1 MPYTMHAVMMKLF
14 CYSARLSRPYNLM
27 SLVARMTVGALKPI
41 LMPALLRTFSWSL
54 ICCIAGFLLFAS
66 PGELQA
72 QQRPQ
77 AYPSIILDGS
87 GYHPNSP
94 KYLIWQAEGAVKPAK
109 LVIYDPEKPGF
120 MHRKGQVS
128 YEPIP
133 GQVVNLNPLV
143 KNQKVQSWEYDFSEF
158 KTSGSYQ
165 IRFEGEPTTLATLV
179 VSDFSYW
186 DTMRQVFRSLF
197 LERCGIELEDSK
209 VKLKH
214 AACHLN
220 DGVIWEP
227 QAKLNAIPQNAVPKD
242 ATGGWHESGSYN
254 KYVRSTAYTI
264 AKLLGLYDWNPKAMN
279 YFKLDYPLSEPNLG
293 EIPDYLHEVKIGTD
307 WLLSMQRRDGG
318 FYGAVI
324 SESET
329 SLAEQPEPKLPEE
342 EESTRWLT
350 PGSIPDNAAAVAA
363 LAMTSRS
370 FRQKDLSYSIKALIA
385 AEKGWQYLQNQNKY
399 QSYPANF
406 PQPLL
411 PKAFQKAN
419 AGNALFRS
427 DSSEST
433 HYMLWAAFELYS
445 VTGKAEYHKFI
456 LQHRPQ
462 LSVQPSSWQNP
473 IFLGY
478 VDYILFSKAPDPELK
493 GTLKQSIIK
502 LAELLHKNQQ
512 TNPMHISLHQ
522 YPENSNSLLTEQTW
536 ALLTAYRLNK
546 QISHRDAAASNIRYL
561 FGYNPSGTS
570 YVTGITSGSGNSL
583 KKVPHLLGQA
593 NNTTVPGLMIA
604 GANPF
609 ALDSKTPR
617 NKGSQSFIDD
627 WAATDVNHAST
638 VFTGQLVAALG
649 GLNLAFNP
657 AR

>member
-1 MPYTMHAVMMKLF
+1 
-14 CYSARLSRPYNLM
+14 M
-27 SLVARMTVGALKPI
+27 SLVARMTIGAPKLV

-54 ICCIAGFLLFAS
+54 IGIVGFLLFAL

-72 QQRPQ
+72 QQRLQ
-77 AYPSIILDGS
+77 SYPTIILDGS

-94 KYLIWQAEGAVKPAK
+94 KSLIWQAEGAVKPAK

-128 YEPIP
+128 FEPPPAQTI
-133 GQVVNLNPLV
+133 NLNPMG
-143 KNQKVQSWEYDFSEF
+143 KTPKIQSWEYDFSEF
-158 KTSGSYQ
+158 KVNGTYQ
-165 IRFEGEPTTLATLV
+165 VRLEGEPTPLATLV

-197 LERCGIELEDSK
+197 IERCGIELEDST

-220 DGVIWEP
+220 DGIIWES
-227 QAKLNAIPQNAVPKD
+227 QTNQQHKIQNAIPQNTIPKD

-254 KYVRSTAYTI
+254 KYVRSTAYTV

-318 FYGAVI
+318 FYGGVV
-324 SESET
+324 SEST
-329 SLAEQPEPKLPEE
+329 SALADQPESRLPEE
-342 EESTRWLT
+342 EEAARWLT

-363 LAMTSRS
+363 LAMSSRS
-370 FRQKDLSYSIKALIA
+370 FRQKDLSYSVKVLIA
-385 AEKGWQYLQNQNKY
+385 AEKGWQYLQNQSKY
-399 QSYPANF
+399 QAYPANF
-406 PQPLL
+406 PLPLL

-419 AGNALFRS
+419 AGNGLFRP

-433 HYMLWAAFELYS
+433 HYMLWAAFELFS

-456 LQHRPQ
+456 LQHRSQ
-462 LSVQPSSWQNP
+462 LTVQPSSWQNP

-478 VDYILFSKAPDPELK
+478 CDYILFSKAPDPELK
-493 GTLKQSIIK
+493 GTLKQSIFK

-512 TNPMHISLHQ
+512 TNPLHITLHQ
-522 YPENSNSLLTEQTW
+522 YTENSNSLLAEQTW

-546 QISHRDAAASNIRYL
+546 QNSYRDAAASNIRYL
-561 FGYNPSGTS
+561 FGYNPLGAS
-570 YVTGITSGSGNSL
+570 YITGITSGSGYRL
-583 KKVPHLLGQA
+583 KKVPHPLGQA
-593 NNTTVPGLMIA
+593 NNTTVPGLMVA
-604 GANPF
+604 GANAF
-609 ALDSKTPR
+609 ALDTKTPR
-617 NKGSQSFIDD
+617 NKGPNSFIDD
-627 WAATDVNHAST
+627 WAASDVNHTST

-657 AR
+657 TH